1 MNPVEDTVSSNT
13 QIDSAAKLTPTQR
26 RRERRRRKKAAETS
40 TRTLTG
46 ELAAEATAGASTE
59 ESTSTAIE
67 TPTSGELQE
76 AAPTRTRRRRRRTP
90 ASATA
95 TAEPSADEVT
105 APAEVPQAS
114 EELQET
120 APPRSRRRRRRTPT
134 SATATA
140 EPSAGEVTAPA
151 EVPQASEE
159 QPETAPTRTRRRR
172 RRTPASAQ
180 AAAEASTD
188 EATAPAEVPQASE
201 EQPEE
206 AAPTRTR
213 QRRRR
218 TPASAQAAA
227 EASTDEATAPAEV
240 PQASEEQPEEAA
252 PTRTRQRRRAAPT
265 SAQAPEPAPEG
276 KESRYE
282 ELAEM
287 ADLPSPRKRRAE
299 AADSVAAEGAEG
311 KSASGSFAHP
321 AEEEFSHLLN
331 FYGVKWLY
339 EPRSFPLR
347 WEGNRTVEMFT
358 PDFYLPEEDLFV
370 ELTTLKQSLVT
381 EKNRKLRHLRELY
394 PDINIK
400 LLYRRDIHRL
410 LAKYGY
416 GPLADEEI
424 QGIERVLITKPQI
437 ERRVAE
443 LGRQISA
450 DYEGEQPVLVGVLR
464 GVACFMSDLMRQI
477 TLPLSIDFMAI
488 STFDG
493 SDGSGVR
500 ITKDLD
506 IDLAG
511 RHVLLVED
519 IVDTGMT
526 LNYLL
531 HNLTSR
537 GTASLKVCT
546 LLDKRVRRLAD
557 FKLDYVGFE
566 APDEFLVGYGL
577 DYLEKYRNLPFIGIL
592 KPGEQP
598 ATPAGR
604 GRRRPRKPAATV

>member
-1 MNPVEDTVSSNT
+1 M
-13 QIDSAAKLTPTQR
+13 
-26 RRERRRRKKAAETS
+26 
-40 TRTLTG
+40 
-46 ELAAEATAGASTE
+46 
-59 ESTSTAIE
+59 
-67 TPTSGELQE
+67 
-76 AAPTRTRRRRRRTP
+76 
-90 ASATA
+90 
-95 TAEPSADEVT
+95 
-105 APAEVPQAS
+105 
-114 EELQET
+114 
-120 APPRSRRRRRRTPT
+120 
-134 SATATA
+134 
-140 EPSAGEVTAPA
+140 PA

-159 QPETAPTRTRRRR
+159 QQDPGTAPPRTRRRR
-172 RRTPASAQ
+172 GQ
-180 AAAEASTD
+180 
-188 EATAPAEVPQASE
+188 ATAA
-201 EQPEE
+201 
-206 AAPTRTR
+206 
-213 QRRRR
+213 
-218 TPASAQAAA
+218 TP
-227 EASTDEATAPAEV
+227 
-240 PQASEEQPEEAA
+240 
-252 PTRTRQRRRAAPT
+252 
-265 SAQAPEPAPEG
+265 APEPAAEG

-287 ADLPSPRKRRAE
+287 AALPSPRKRRAE
-299 AADSVAAEGAEG
+299 AAAELAAPESAEAL
-311 KSASGSFAHP
+311 SASGPFAHP
-321 AEEEFSHLLN
+321 AEDEFSHLLN

-450 DYEGEQPVLVGVLR
+450 DYEGEQPVLLGVLR

-477 TLPLSIDFMAI
+477 TLPLSIDFMSI

-506 IDLAG
+506 IDLKG

-546 LLDKRVRRLAD
+546 LLDKQIRRLAD

-566 APDEFLVGYGL
+566 VPDEFLVGYGL

-598 ATPAGR
+598 AAPAGR
-604 GRRRPRKPAATV
+604 GRRRPRKPVSTV

>member
-46 ELAAEATAGASTE
+46 ELAAEATAGAPTE

-95 TAEPSADEVT
+95 TAEPSAD
-105 APAEVPQAS
+105 EVPQAS

-188 EATAPAEVPQASE
+188 EATAPAEVPQA
-201 EQPEE
+201 
-206 AAPTRTR
+206 A
-213 QRRRR
+213 
-218 TPASAQAAA
+218 
-227 EASTDEATAPAEV
+227 
-240 PQASEEQPEEAA
+240 EEQPEEAA

>member
-46 ELAAEATAGASTE
+46 ELAAEAPAGASTE

-213 QRRRR
+213 QC
-218 TPASAQAAA
+218 
-227 EASTDEATAPAEV
+227 
-240 PQASEEQPEEAA
+240 
-252 PTRTRQRRRAAPT
+252 RRAAPT